1 MRGERNL
8 VEECRTRDGV
18 AGITGP
24 EELETLQEEPEEG
37 AVLVRQ
43 ADDATFEGNYEGGL
57 PHGYFR
63 HINMYGDLEFFGCF
77 YRGSLLGERRLFI
90 SFKQKSVQPWI
101 RICSLSTRL

>member
-8 VEECRTRDGV
+8 IEVCRTRDCV
-18 AGITGP
+18 AGITSP

-37 AVLVRQ
+37 AVLIRQ
-43 ADDATFEGNYEGGL
+43 ADDATFEGNYVGGL

-90 SFKQKSVQPWI
+90 FFKQKSGRP
-101 RICSLSTRL
+101 